1 MAAGRGDPA
10 HPVEP
15 VADRG
20 AAERLVDDLDVTP
33 ALEGQREGVPGFERE
48 RGAVQDQAP
57 VGSPVATTTT
67 AAASN
72 AVTATTATTGR
83 LPSRACIAPR
93 LSPDAES
100 GTPGGS
106 YTRAVAYLDY
116 AATTPMY
123 PEAAA
128 AMRPFQSET
137 FGNPS
142 GAHAVARA
150 AKTALEEAREQIA
163 AALGTRPPELV
174 LTGGGTE
181 ADNLAVKGAARA
193 SRDAGKGDGVVTI
206 AFEHKGVLAPCE
218 RLAREGFRVTRVR
231 VDGFGGVDLE
241 ALEAALDERTAVV
254 SVMLVNNEVGTVQPL
269 AEVAR
274 LVRDL
279 APRAVLHTDAVQ
291 AVPWL
296 DVAEAAACADLLSV
310 SAHKFGGPKG
320 VGALV
325 RRGEVP
331 IEPLIEGGG
340 QEWGLR
346 SGTVDVAGAVGMAEA
361 LRVTSRR
368 RDDEVARI
376 RPLRDRLARG
386 LGERVPDSFVNGD
399 PARKIAGNCH
409 LGFPGVEAEA
419 LLVALDRD
427 GIYAA
432 AGSSCTSGATEP
444 SHVLAAMGVPHDAAL
459 ASIRLSLG
467 YASTDAEVDTALE
480 LIPRAV
486 DRLRPAVT
494 ASR

>member
-1 MAAGRGDPA
+1 M
-10 HPVEP
+10 
-15 VADRG
+15 
-20 AAERLVDDLDVTP
+20 
-33 ALEGQREGVPGFERE
+33 
-48 RGAVQDQAP
+48 
-57 VGSPVATTTT
+57 
-67 AAASN
+67 
-72 AVTATTATTGR
+72 
-83 LPSRACIAPR
+83 
-93 LSPDAES
+93 
-100 GTPGGS
+100 
-106 YTRAVAYLDY
+106 AYLDY

-128 AMRPFQSET
+128 AIRPFQSET

-142 GAHAVARA
+142 GAHAAARA

-163 AALGTRPPELV
+163 SVLGAEPSEIV

-193 SRDAGKGDGVVTI
+193 ARDAGQGDGVVTT
-206 AFEHKGVLAPCE
+206 AFEHKGVLAPCD
-218 RLAREGFRVTRVR
+218 RLARDGFRVMRVR
-231 VDGFGGVDLE
+231 VDSDGIVDLD
-241 ALEAALDERTAVV
+241 ALEAALDDRTVVV
-254 SVMLVNNEVGTVQPL
+254 SVMLVNNEVGTIQPL
-269 AEVAR
+269 ADVAR
-274 LVRDL
+274 LVR
-279 APRAVLHTDAVQ
+279 ARSPRAVLHTDAVQ

-296 DVAEAAACADLLSV
+296 DVAEAASAAELVSV

-325 RRGEVP
+325 RRGNVP

-346 SGTVDVAGAVGMAEA
+346 SGTANVAGAVGMAEA

-368 RDDEVARI
+368 RADEVARI
-376 RPLRDRLARG
+376 RPLRDRLAAG
-386 LGERVPDSFVNGD
+386 LAERVPGSFVNGD
-399 PARKIAGNCH
+399 VARKIAGNCH
-409 LGFPGVEAEA
+409 VGFPGVEAET

-427 GIYAA
+427 GLCAA

-444 SHVLAAMGVPHDAAL
+444 SHVLEAMGVPRDAAL

-467 YASTDAEVDTALE
+467 YASTAADVDTALD

-486 DRLRPAVT
+486 EQLRPAVS

>member
-1 MAAGRGDPA
+1 M
-10 HPVEP
+10 
-15 VADRG
+15 
-20 AAERLVDDLDVTP
+20 T
-33 ALEGQREGVPGFERE
+33 
-48 RGAVQDQAP
+48 
-57 VGSPVATTTT
+57 
-67 AAASN
+67 
-72 AVTATTATTGR
+72 
-83 LPSRACIAPR
+83 
-93 LSPDAES
+93 
-100 GTPGGS
+100 
-106 YTRAVAYLDY
+106 YLDY

-142 GAHAVARA
+142 GAHAAARA

-163 AALGTRPPELV
+163 AALGAQPSEIV

-193 SRDAGKGDGVVTI
+193 AREAGTGDGVVTT
-206 AFEHKGVLAPCE
+206 AFEHKGVLAPCD
-218 RLAREGFRVTRVR
+218 RLARDGFRVTSVP
-231 VDGFGGVDLE
+231 VDGAGIVDLE
-241 ALEAALDERTAVV
+241 ALEAALDDRTVVV
-254 SVMLVNNEVGTVQPL
+254 SVMLVNNEVGTIQPL

-274 LVRDL
+274 LVRAL
-279 APRAVLHTDAVQ
+279 APRAALHTDAVR

-296 DVAEAAACADLLSV
+296 DVAETAAGADLVSV

-325 RRGEVP
+325 RRGDLP

-346 SGTVDVAGAVGMAEA
+346 SGTANVAGPVGMAEA
-361 LRVTSRR
+361 LRVTAGRR
-368 RDDEVARI
+368 GEEVTRI

-386 LGERVPDSFVNGD
+386 LTERVPRSFVNGD
-399 PARKIAGNCH
+399 PARKVAGNCH
-409 LGFPGVEAEA
+409 IGFPGIEAET
-419 LLVALDRD
+419 LLVALDRA
-427 GIYAA
+427 GVYGA

-444 SHVLAAMGVPHDAAL
+444 SHVLAAMGVPRDATL

-467 YASTDAEVDTALE
+467 YSSTDADVDAALE
-480 LIPRAV
+480 LIPQAV

>member
-1 MAAGRGDPA
+1 M
-10 HPVEP
+10 
-15 VADRG
+15 
-20 AAERLVDDLDVTP
+20 
-33 ALEGQREGVPGFERE
+33 
-48 RGAVQDQAP
+48 
-57 VGSPVATTTT
+57 
-67 AAASN
+67 
-72 AVTATTATTGR
+72 
-83 LPSRACIAPR
+83 
-93 LSPDAES
+93 
-100 GTPGGS
+100 
-106 YTRAVAYLDY
+106 AYLDY

-142 GAHAVARA
+142 GAHAAARA

-163 AALGTRPPELV
+163 SVLGAEPSEIV

-193 SRDAGKGDGVVTI
+193 ARDAGQGDGVVTT
-206 AFEHKGVLAPCE
+206 AFEHKGVLAPCD
-218 RLAREGFRVTRVR
+218 RLARDGFRVTRVR
-231 VDGFGGVDLE
+231 VDSDGIVDLD
-241 ALEAALDERTAVV
+241 ALEAALDDRTVVV
-254 SVMLVNNEVGTVQPL
+254 SVMLVNNEVGTIQPL
-269 AEVAR
+269 ADVAR
-274 LVRDL
+274 LVR
-279 APRAVLHTDAVQ
+279 ARSPRAVLHTDAVQ

-296 DVAEAAACADLLSV
+296 DVAEAAAAADLVSV

-325 RRGEVP
+325 RRGDVP

-346 SGTVDVAGAVGMAEA
+346 SGTANVAGAVGMAEA

-368 RDDEVARI
+368 RADEVARI
-376 RPLRDRLARG
+376 RPLRDRLAAG
-386 LGERVPDSFVNGD
+386 LAERVPGSFVNGD
-399 PARKIAGNCH
+399 VARKIAGNCH
-409 LGFPGVEAEA
+409 VGFPGVEAET

-427 GIYAA
+427 GLCAA

-444 SHVLAAMGVPHDAAL
+444 SHVLEAMGVPRDAAL

-467 YASTDAEVDTALE
+467 YASTAADVDTALD

-486 DRLRPAVT
+486 EQLRPAVS